1 MRVST
6 TFWRH
11 GLAAT
16 GTPARMLLLYWQF
29 STPGH
34 GLERPFRPNA
44 CMRKASDRP
53 TATVHEVAR
62 VAGVSAATVS
72 RLLNGTAKVSDDKR
86 QAIEEAIE
94 RLNYKPNVLAQNLKT
109 GSSRTI
115 GILTQSLASGYFADA
130 MAGVDEALQGTGY
143 APLIVSG
150 HWHADEEAERIE
162 LLIARRVDGLVI
174 LSGNLK
180 DEQILALSEQ
190 VPIVAFGRD
199 LQGPR
204 TYGFCLD
211 NYRGACDA
219 VEHLVERGHR
229 DIAFIA
235 GPSEHRDALARLAG
249 YRDTLAKHGI
259 KPQRKLVLPGDF
271 SESGGLQAVERLL
284 ASGQRF
290 TAIFASNDLTAYG
303 ARLALFRRG
312 IAVPDEVSVV
322 GFDDLHSSMYTTPPL
337 TTVRQPLFDVGQR
350 LGRAILRMIRQQPL
364 ELEVPEPTL
373 VVRESVRAI

>member
-1 MRVST
+1 
-6 TFWRH
+6 
-11 GLAAT
+11 
-16 GTPARMLLLYWQF
+16 
-29 STPGH
+29 
-34 GLERPFRPNA
+34 
-44 CMRKASDRP
+44 MRKASDRP

-72 RLLNGTAKVSDDKR
+72 RLLNGTAKVSEDKR
-86 QAIEEAIE
+86 QAIEQAIE

-174 LSGNLK
+174 LSGKLQ

-190 VPIVAFGRD
+190 VPIVAFGRE

-204 TYGFCLD
+204 AYGFCLD
-211 NYRGACDA
+211 NYRGACEA
-219 VEHLVERGHR
+219 VEHLVAHGHR

-235 GPSEHRDALARLAG
+235 GPPDHRDAQARLAG

-259 KPQRKLVLPGDF
+259 KPQRKLVLSGDF
-271 SESGGLQAVERLL
+271 LEAGGLQAVERLL

-290 TAIFASNDLTAYG
+290 TAIFAANDLTAYG

-350 LGRAILRMIRQQPL
+350 LGRAILRMIGRQPL
-364 ELEVPEPTL
+364 ELEVPEPSL

>member
-1 MRVST
+1 MRVPERVST
-6 TFWRH
+6 IFWRAV
-11 GLAAT
+11 AAW
-16 GTPARMLLLYWQF
+16 LLLYWQF
-29 STPGH
+29 STPGR
-34 GLERPFRPNA
+34 GPELPFWPHP
-44 CMRKASDRP
+44 CMRKASERP

-86 QAIEEAIE
+86 QAIEQAIE

-109 GSSRTI
+109 GSSRTV

-130 MAGVDEALQGTGY
+130 MAGVDDALQGTGY

-174 LSGNLK
+174 LSGNLE
-180 DEQILALSEQ
+180 DAQILALSEQ
-190 VPIVAFGRD
+190 VPIVVFGRD

-204 TYGFCLD
+204 TYGFSLD

-219 VEHLVERGHR
+219 VEHLVAHGHR

-235 GPSEHRDALARLAG
+235 GPSDHRDALARLAG

-271 SESGGLQAVERLL
+271 SESGGLRAVERLL
-284 ASGQRF
+284 ASSQRF
-290 TAIFASNDLTAYG
+290 TAIFAANDLTAYG

-312 IAVPDEVSVV
+312 IAVPDQVSVV

-364 ELEVPEPTL
+364 ELEVPEPSL

>member
-1 MRVST
+1 
-6 TFWRH
+6 
-11 GLAAT
+11 
-16 GTPARMLLLYWQF
+16 
-29 STPGH
+29 
-34 GLERPFRPNA
+34 
-44 CMRKASDRP
+44 MRKASDRP

-86 QAIEEAIE
+86 QAIEQAIE

-130 MAGVDEALQGTGY
+130 MAGVDDALQGTGY

-180 DEQILALSEQ
+180 DEQILSLSEQ
-190 VPIVAFGRD
+190 VPIVAFGRA

-204 TYGFCLD
+204 TFGFCLD

-219 VEHLVERGHR
+219 VAHLVGHGHR

-235 GPSEHRDALARLAG
+235 GPSDHRDALARLAG

-290 TAIFASNDLTAYG
+290 TAIFAANDLTAYG

-312 IAVPDEVSVV
+312 IAVPQEVSVV

-373 VVRESVRAI
+373 VVRESVRTL

>member
-1 MRVST
+1 M
-6 TFWRH
+6 
-11 GLAAT
+11 
-16 GTPARMLLLYWQF
+16 LYWQF
-29 STPGH
+29 STPGR
-34 GLERPFRPNA
+34 GPELPFRPKA

-86 QAIEEAIE
+86 QAIEQAIE

-174 LSGNLK
+174 LSGNLE

-219 VEHLVERGHR
+219 VEHLVEHGHR

-235 GPSEHRDALARLAG
+235 GPSDHRDALARLAG
-249 YRDTLAKHGI
+249 YRDTLARHGI

-290 TAIFASNDLTAYG
+290 TAIFAANDLTAYG

-373 VVRESVRAI
+373 VVRESVRAIGAAPLP